1 MDLYRLYWLRYKNIK
16 ISFLSIKN
24 TGKSL
29 PLVEPQPTKKT
40 VIQFFIF
47 FLMNGKLY
55 DDYHDLVYSL
65 NSIALWFIYSGIED
79 SI

>member
-1 MDLYRLYWLRYKNIK
+1 LYWLRYKNIK

-40 VIQFFIF
+40 NQSLIWPKKTSQKR
-47 FLMNGKLY
+47 MNSNQWPMHKNN
-55 DDYHDLVYSL
+55 HK
-65 NSIALWFIYSGIED
+65 
-79 SI
+79 